1 VITKIL
7 EVRDKMTFIS
17 VLAISTRWE
26 SEEQRY
32 YLARAGY
39 DRDGSIIILVR
50 LADCKASCDPYE
62 WSPGDSRTMPHA
74 HDYIEKHFDELKDG
88 DVVDVRVIL
97 GETDMPA
104 LSERLAK
111 ACQI

>member
-39 DRDGSIIILVR
+39 GRDGSIIILVR

-62 WSPGDSRTMPHA
+62 WPDGRTMPNA
-74 HDYIEKHFDELKDG
+74 HDFIEKHFDELKDG

-97 GETDMPA
+97 GETDTPA
-104 LSERLAK
+104 LSERLDP